1 MVPQFRFSPANK
13 TPLRIGILLD
23 DVNLLAVF
31 ARIVDDIQASNF
43 AKLELLVY
51 PKKAASNTAPPVKK
65 SKLANLASRIRDPKL
80 RSRTFYHLYLKL
92 DSRMRPTNDPLDLV
106 DCTNVFA
113 GIESMEVEPI
123 GKKFIQRFPPEA
135 IEQIKA
141 RELDVILRFGFN
153 ILHGEILQSAR
164 YGVWSFHHGDNEF
177 YRGGPAHFWEL
188 VEGAPLSGV
197 ILQVLTE
204 ELDGGLVLCKSQFA
218 TERSISVSQ
227 NRFAPYWGSAGMV
240 IQKLNELHQFG
251 WDYLKERAVAPVPYQ
266 GKRKVY
272 RTPENLDVARWLAP
286 ILLKKAVRYPFRQ
299 KKVLHWRLAIRK
311 NGRPLFEAGENPDAT
326 GFRWIEAP
334 KSHFWADPFLIAH
347 QGSTW
352 LFFED
357 YSYRNQRGDIACCE
371 VLPDGTLAAPV
382 TCLADEHI
390 HYSYPHVFHANGIL
404 WMTPESSGSNSVDLY
419 VCQDFPL
426 KWKKERTL
434 IEGKY
439 VDPTLWERDGKWWMA
454 VTTAEPE
461 SRAGCLLLFYS
472 ASLSSEWRL
481 HPSSPISTDIRNNR
495 GAGAIIRAGDRL
507 IRPSQS
513 GSPIY
518 GYSFGFHEIVSLTEH
533 RYQERLLTTV
543 SPQRFK
549 GMIGVHG
556 YARLG
561 DFEVIDGQQL
571 LPLKKVSR

>member
-1 MVPQFRFSPANK
+1 MVPQFRFSPAK
-13 TPLRIGILLD
+13 KPPLRIGILLD

-31 ARIVDDIQASNF
+31 ARIVDEIQTSNF

-92 DSRMRPTNDPLDLV
+92 DSRMRPANDPLDPV

-240 IQKLNELHQFG
+240 IQKLYELHQFG
-251 WDYLKERAVAPVPYQ
+251 WDYLKERAIAPVPYQ

-326 GFRWIEAP
+326 RFRWNEAP
-334 KSHFWADPFLIAH
+334 KGHFWADPFLIAH

-357 YSYRNQRGDIACCE
+357 YSYRNQRGNIACCE

-390 HYSYPHVFHANGIL
+390 HYSYPHVFHANGSL

-419 VCQDFPL
+419 VCREFPL

-439 VDPTLWERDGKWWMA
+439 VDPTLWEHDGKWWMA

-472 ASLSSEWRL
+472 ESLSSEWRL
-481 HPSSPISTDIRNNR
+481 HPNSPISTDIRNNR

-533 RYQERLLTTV
+533 RYQERLLTAV

-556 YARLG
+556 YARLA